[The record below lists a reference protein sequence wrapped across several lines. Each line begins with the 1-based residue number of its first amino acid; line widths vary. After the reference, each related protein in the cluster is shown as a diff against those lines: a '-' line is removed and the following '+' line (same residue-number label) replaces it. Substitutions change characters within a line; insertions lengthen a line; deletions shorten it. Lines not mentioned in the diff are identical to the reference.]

1 MADIIFPNTY
11 GDDSFE
17 SESMFK
23 GIDWDNFNQKLAEV
37 KEAKDKEVT
46 RDVEELLKSLEK
58 SNPSKFHDTVNELM
72 GNDAEDKKEPKA
84 GWRAAKEKC
93 EDCGCAPCTCNV
105 KEAKARKCPKCGE
118 KCKSWKKD
126 CVHCGEPNPY
136 YNANMKNMDDSDDE
150 KDAEMIKRA
159 PVAFTH
165 PSQLSAEAVEA
176 ALAAGDKVLANTILA
191 ARHERRVRLAN
202 KIQKTVQAQ
211 EEKAVKLAQ
220 RKAYRESLVKSA
232 NVSSKSTRATKVVA
246 SKSVNNSTD
255 GFVKISEMNRAAKA
269 AFAEK
274 ALSEGFPME
283 YVTAVLGEAY
293 NSAEKT
299 EEIKRVMSSSLE
311 VNVKKAAVKSMVKT
325 ATLSNAD
332 YTRVINYW
340 KNELGYGDVEW
351 INELFTK
358 KYD

>member
-17 SESMFK
+17 SDPMFK

-46 RDVEELLKSLEK
+46 SDVEELLRSLEK
-58 SNPSKFHDTVNELM
+58 SNPSKFHDTVNKLM
-72 GNDAEDKKEPKA
+72 GDDAEDKKEPKA
-84 GWRAAKEKC
+84 GWRAAKEMCSSCDCDPC
-93 EDCGCAPCTCNV
+93 ECNV
-105 KEAKARKCPKCGE
+105 KEAKARKCPKCDE
-118 KCKSWKKD
+118 KIKTFKKD

-136 YNANMKNMDDSDDE
+136 YDAKSMRSDDD
-150 KDAEMIKRA
+150 KDAKMTKRA
-159 PVAFTH
+159 PIAFTH

-176 ALAAGDKVLANTILA
+176 ALASGDKDLANTILA

-202 KIQKTVQAQ
+202 KIQSTVQAQ

-232 NVSSKSTRATKVVA
+232 NVSNRPARAAKVVA
-246 SKSVNNSTD
+246 SKSVNSTD
-255 GFVKISEMNRAAKA
+255 GFVKISEMNRVYKA

-293 NSAEKT
+293 NSAEKA

-332 YTRVINYW
+332 YSRLVNYW

>member
-46 RDVEELLKSLEK
+46 SDVEELLKSLEK
-58 SNPSKFHDTVNELM
+58 SNPSKFHDTVNEIM
-72 GNDAEDKKEPKA
+72 GKDDDSKESKA
-84 GWRAAKEKC
+84 GWRAASDKC
-93 EDCGCAPCTCNV
+93 EDCGCDPCECDK
-105 KEAKARKCPKCGE
+105 KEAKM
-118 KCKSWKKD
+118 
-126 CVHCGEPNPY
+126 V
-136 YNANMKNMDDSDDE
+136 
-150 KDAEMIKRA
+150 KRA

-176 ALAAGDKVLANTILA
+176 ALASGDKALANTILA

-220 RKAYRESLVKSA
+220 RKAYRESLVKTSNKKVKTA
-232 NVSSKSTRATKVVA
+232 KVVE
-246 SKSVNNSTD
+246 SKSVNNASSD

-283 YVTAVLGEAY
+283 YVNAVLGEAY

-299 EEIKRVMSSSLE
+299 EEIKRVMSSNIEL
-311 VNVKKAAVKSMVKT
+311 NVKKAAVQSMVKT

-332 YTRVINYW
+332 YSRLINYW

>member
-46 RDVEELLKSLEK
+46 SDVEELLKSLEK
-58 SNPSKFHDTVNELM
+58 SNPSKFHDTVKNIM
-72 GNDAEDKKEPKA
+72 GNDAEDNTQDKKEPKA
-84 GWRAAKEKC
+84 GWRAAEDKC
-93 EDCGCAPCTCNV
+93 DDCGCAPCVCNKKDAKKKCLECGKV
-105 KEAKARKCPKCGE
+105 NCICDDKEAKM
-118 KCKSWKKD
+118 
-126 CVHCGEPNPY
+126 V
-136 YNANMKNMDDSDDE
+136 
-150 KDAEMIKRA
+150 KRA

-165 PSQLSAEAVEA
+165 PSQLSAEAVES
-176 ALAAGDKVLANTILA
+176 ALASGDKVLANTILA

-202 KIQKTVQAQ
+202 KIQKTVEAQ
-211 EEKAVKLAQ
+211 EQKAVKLAQ

-232 NVSSKSTRATKVVA
+232 NVSNRPTRSNRVVA
-246 SKSVNNSTD
+246 SKSVNTSTD
-255 GFVKISEMNRAAKA
+255 GFVKISEMNRASKA

-274 ALSEGFPME
+274 AFSEGFPME

-299 EEIKRVMSSSLE
+299 EEIKRVMSSGLD
-311 VNVKKAAVKSMVKT
+311 VNVKKAAVQSMVKT

-332 YTRVINYW
+332 YSRIINYW

>member
-46 RDVEELLKSLEK
+46 SDVEELLKSLEK
-58 SNPSKFHDTVNELM
+58 SNPSKFHDTVKNIM
-72 GNDAEDKKEPKA
+72 GNDAEDNTQDKKEPKA
-84 GWRAAKEKC
+84 GWRAAEDKC
-93 EDCGCAPCTCNV
+93 DDCGCAPCVCDEK
-105 KEAKARKCPKCGE
+105 KEAKM
-118 KCKSWKKD
+118 
-126 CVHCGEPNPY
+126 V
-136 YNANMKNMDDSDDE
+136 
-150 KDAEMIKRA
+150 KRA

-165 PSQLSAEAVEA
+165 PSQLSAEAVES
-176 ALAAGDKVLANTILA
+176 ALASGDEVLANTILA

-211 EEKAVKLAQ
+211 EEKALKLAQ
-220 RKAYRESLVKSA
+220 RKAYRESLVKTS
-232 NVSSKSTRATKVVA
+232 NVSNRPTRSNNVVA
-246 SKSVNNSTD
+246 SKSVNTSTD

-311 VNVKKAAVKSMVKT
+311 VNVKKAAVQSMVKT

-332 YTRVINYW
+332 YTRIINYW

>member
-46 RDVEELLKSLEK
+46 SDVEELLKSLEK
-58 SNPSKFHDTVNELM
+58 SNPSKFHDTVNEIM
-72 GNDAEDKKEPKA
+72 GKDSDEKEEKKA
-84 GWRAAKEKC
+84 GWRAAADKC
-93 EDCGCAPCTCNV
+93 EECDCDPCECDK
-105 KEAKARKCPKCGE
+105 KEAKM
-118 KCKSWKKD
+118 
-126 CVHCGEPNPY
+126 V
-136 YNANMKNMDDSDDE
+136 
-150 KDAEMIKRA
+150 KRA

-176 ALAAGDKVLANTILA
+176 ALAAGDQALANTILA

-220 RKAYRESLVKSA
+220 RKAYRESLVKNASDSTTRTKTA
-232 NVSSKSTRATKVVA
+232 KTTTSKT
-246 SKSVNNSTD
+246 VNTSND
-255 GFVKISEMNRAAKA
+255 GFVKISEMNKAAKA

-274 ALSEGFPME
+274 ALAEGFPME
-283 YVTAVLGEAY
+283 YVSAVLGEAY

-311 VNVKKAAVKSMVKT
+311 VNVKKAAVQSMVKT

-332 YTRVINYW
+332 YSRLINYW

>member
-46 RDVEELLKSLEK
+46 SDVEELLKSLEK
-58 SNPSKFHDTVNELM
+58 SNPSKFHDTVEKIE
-72 GNDAEDKKEPKA
+72 GKDSEDKKEPKA

-93 EDCGCAPCTCNV
+93 EDCGCAPCTC
-105 KEAKARKCPKCGE
+105 
-118 KCKSWKKD
+118 
-126 CVHCGEPNPY
+126 
-136 YNANMKNMDDSDDE
+136 DE
-150 KDAEMIKRA
+150 KEAEMIKRA

-176 ALAAGDKVLANTILA
+176 ALASGDQVLANTILA

-220 RKAYRESLVKSA
+220 RKAYRESLVRNASEA
-232 NVSSKSTRATKVVA
+232 TKSTRTAKTTT
-246 SKSVNNSTD
+246 SKNVNTSTD

-274 ALSEGFPME
+274 ALAEGFPME
-283 YVTAVLGEAY
+283 YVNAVLGEAY

-311 VNVKKAAVKSMVKT
+311 VNVKKAAVQSMVKT

-332 YTRVINYW
+332 YSRLINYW

>member
-46 RDVEELLKSLEK
+46 SDVEELLKSLEK
-58 SNPSKFHDTVNELM
+58 SNPSKFHDTVNEIM
-72 GNDAEDKKEPKA
+72 GKDSDEKEEKKA
-84 GWRAAKEKC
+84 GWRAAADKC
-93 EDCGCAPCTCNV
+93 EECDCEPCECDK
-105 KEAKARKCPKCGE
+105 KEAKM
-118 KCKSWKKD
+118 
-126 CVHCGEPNPY
+126 V
-136 YNANMKNMDDSDDE
+136 
-150 KDAEMIKRA
+150 KRA
-159 PVAFTH
+159 PIAFTH

-176 ALAAGDKVLANTILA
+176 ALAAGDQALANTILA

-232 NVSSKSTRATKVVA
+232 SESNTRTKTAKTTTSKT
-246 SKSVNNSTD
+246 VNTSND

-274 ALSEGFPME
+274 ALAEGFPME

-299 EEIKRVMSSSLE
+299 EEIKRVMSSSLD
-311 VNVKKAAVKSMVKT
+311 VNVKKAAVQSMVKT

-332 YTRVINYW
+332 YSRLINYW